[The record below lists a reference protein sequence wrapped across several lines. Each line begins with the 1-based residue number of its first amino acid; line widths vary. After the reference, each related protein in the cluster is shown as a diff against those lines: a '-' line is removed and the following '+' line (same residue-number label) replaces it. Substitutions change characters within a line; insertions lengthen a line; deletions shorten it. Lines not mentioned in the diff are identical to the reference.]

1 MNPMPPL
8 APSAE
13 MPKLDPRIDA
23 PMVARVFKQYGRA
36 HISGVLE
43 DRSAKKVYEALQ
55 TETPWRR
62 TLCSH
67 EGARDL
73 GYSNTIDLAED
84 LPPLLA
90 LDSLPPGAFSY
101 RYRNFRIDEAYE
113 QEAHRHRF
121 LMRFFEFLN
130 SEPFLAFA
138 RAVTGIP
145 EIAFADAQATL
156 YRAGDFLSVHDDN
169 VAGKKR
175 HAAYVFN
182 FTPTWRPEW
191 GGFLAFPDEFGH
203 LHEAFAPSF
212 NALNLLRVP
221 TPHLVTQVASM
232 AQEGRY
238 SITGWLRSK

>member
-1 MNPMPPL
+1 MTATSPPSQS
-8 APSAE
+8 PE
-13 MPKLDPRIDA
+13 MPKLDSRIDVS
-23 PMVARVFKQYGRA
+23 MLARVFKQYGRA

-43 DRSAKKVYEALQ
+43 DPSAKKVYEALE

-62 TLCSH
+62 TLCNH

-73 GYSNTIDLAED
+73 GYSSTTDLQEG
-84 LPPLLA
+84 LPALLA

-113 QEAHRHRF
+113 QEAYRHRF

-130 SEPFLAFA
+130 SEPFSAFA
-138 RAVTGIP
+138 RAVTGISQ
-145 EIAFADAQATL
+145 IAFADAQAPL
-156 YRAGDFLSVHDDN
+156 FRAGDYLSLHDDN

-175 HAAYVFN
+175 YAAYVFN

-191 GGFLAFPDEFGH
+191 GVFLAFPDEFGH
-203 LHEAFAPSF
+203 FHEAFAPSF
-212 NALNLLRVP
+212 DTLNLLRVP

-238 SITGWLRSK
+238 SITGWLLGQ